1 MQVTISATSIGGNA
15 GPFNIYQDFDS
26 YVTPVATSVSRAS
39 ILAGYVVTVND
50 ATTTVR
56 LISSGICTNST
67 NISVISPTPT
77 PTPTVTP
84 SATPPDNTI
93 YWSFSATGGT
103 GVSFSIVRNSTT
115 EVSRTTSGNGSFSY
129 TPGDIIYAQTN
140 ENVKNSDWTQ
150 TCTYVYGGAL
160 LFSERVQDGTSSNTF
175 TTSMGAYNV
184 TGQQDTTQMP
194 VCMSPEA

>member
-15 GPFNIYQDFDS
+15 GPFAIYQNFDS
-26 YVTPVATSVSRAS
+26 YVTPVATGITRSQ
-39 ILAGYVVTVND
+39 ILSGYVVTVND

-56 LISSGICTNST
+56 LISSGTCTNST
-67 NISVISPTPT
+67 DISVIYPSPT

-150 TCTYVYGGAL
+150 TCAFVYGGAL
-160 LFSERVQDGTSSNTF
+160 LFGDKVQDGQSSVTF
-175 TTSMGAYNV
+175 TTSAGAYNV

-194 VCMSPEA
+194 ACTSPEA